1 MSELNLGRVVDPV
14 SGAITDTPAGLKA
27 NRLVTHMVGVGMTG
41 SGKTGLCITLLE
53 ELVLAGVP
61 LIIIDPKGDMANLA
75 LLFDDLDPADFGKWV
90 DPGEAERKGR
100 TVAEH
105 ADAVAEM
112 WREGLADWGQ
122 GPERV
127 KELRERMALTIY
139 TPGSDSGTPVDV
151 LGAFAPPAET
161 ILRDPTARRE
171 LVTGTVSGLLGLV
184 DVDADPIRD
193 PEHVVLSRIVDAA
206 WDAGEELDVR
216 KLIERLVDPPFDRVG
231 VFSVDEFYPPAQR
244 RKLAMRLNGIVA
256 APSFE
261 PWTRGAALDIERL
274 TAALPPSR
282 TAPNGRVPVSLFY
295 LAHLSDSERMF
306 FSALLLEQI
315 VAWSRAQTGTSSLR
329 MLVYF
334 DEAFGYLPP
343 YPRNPPTK
351 TPILTLMKQARA
363 VGVGTALVTQNPV
376 DLDYKA
382 LSNAGTWFI
391 GRLQT
396 QQDRDRVLDG
406 LLGAGGNTD
415 RASIERLLDGLRTRV
430 FLHHDVKESA
440 PRLIHTRWAM
450 SFLRGPMAR
459 RDIEELSRG
468 DRLAR
473 SPTLTDHLPADPP
486 RNPAHA
492 RLARKVAAAAHG
504 AGSGSAP
511 SASEP
516 RAASA
521 PAAPHMQRPPTAP
534 RHSATPP
541 DPRWRPPLAP
551 DGVPY
556 AFLRPEI
563 ALANRLD
570 GLLADLTGA
579 ARNDGRLRY
588 SPGLYAEVELR
599 FDSATAGFSA
609 RETQHRLWFPL
620 QDDSLP
626 DAPLWP
632 PLGDGDTTATPPDD
646 GFFDALP
653 AFLDESVEF
662 QTHKEA
668 LIAELIERQS
678 RRMWVNP
685 ALKLFGQP
693 GEERWAFL
701 SRCSVAADRLADEA
715 IAGLRDD
722 YAQRARA
729 LEATIRRG
737 YEQVALD
744 HGTASKLDREARQRE
759 VLASAAASLDS
770 AFTGGGMPDHV
781 RAAWIAVK
789 AAKTDVQ
796 RQNDEL
802 IALDSAL
809 TADID
814 RLRARYTPLVAQVQE
829 RPIRLDRDDIRFVFF
844 GVLWLPT
851 TRRPL

>member
-1 MSELNLGRVVDPV
+1 MQPFDRLGSFYLGRDYDLEAGAEVETPV
-14 SGAITDTPAGLKA
+14 LYDARDLT
-27 NRLVTHMVGVGMTG
+27 THAVCIGMTG
-41 SGKTGLCITLLE
+41 SGKTGLCIDLLE
-53 ELVLAGVP
+53 EAALDGVP
-61 LIIIDPKGDMANLA
+61 ALIIDPKGDITNL
-75 LLFDDLDPADFGKWV
+75 LLTFPELLPADFEPWI
-90 DPGEAERKGR
+90 DPDTARRKGR
-100 TVAEH
+100 TLAEQ
-105 ADAVAEM
+105 AAATATQ
-112 WREGLADWGQ
+112 WREGLASWGQ
-122 GPERV
+122 GPERIRR
-127 KELRERMALTIY
+127 LREAAEFRIY
-139 TPGSDSGTPVDV
+139 TPGSEAGIPVSI
-151 LGAFAPPAET
+151 LASLAAPRAGWGADEEAS
-161 ILRDPTARRE
+161 RE
-171 LVTGTVSGLLGLV
+171 RVSGTVSALLGLAG
-184 DVDADPIRD
+184 VDADPMRD
-193 PEHVVLSRIVDAA
+193 REHILLSTIFEHA
-206 WDAGEELDVR
+206 WRQGRDLDLGQLITAVATPPVR
-216 KLIERLVDPPFDRVG
+216 KLG
-231 VFSVDEFYPPAQR
+231 VFDVDTFFPEKERFA
-244 RKLAMRLNGIVA
+244 LAMSLNAILA
-256 APSFE
+256 APGFA
-261 PWTRGAALDIERL
+261 PWLSGASLDVG
-274 TAALPPSR
+274 TMMH
-282 TAPNGRVPVSLFY
+282 APDGRPRHCIFSTT
-295 LAHLSDSERMF
+295 HLGDAERMF
-306 FSALLLEQI
+306 FTTLLLEQI
-315 VAWSRAQTGTSSLR
+315 VAWMRRQPGTGSLR
-329 MLVYF
+329 CIVYM
-334 DEAFGYLPP
+334 DEVYGYLPP
-343 YPRNPPTK
+343 TAAPPSK
-351 TPILTLMKQARA
+351 RPLLTLLKQARA
-363 VGVGTALVTQNPV
+363 FGVGVMLTTQNPV